1 MCFHLFVQA
10 DGLDERFNQ
19 TLQGM
24 LRKYVQENKDNWDTY
39 LDTCTFAYNTSR
51 HESSLYTPFEIMFG
65 RKARLPIDIDVEAPS
80 ASEVLECTAGEY
92 QDSVEI
98 LTMKRRKVL
107 EEVKLNIA
115 TAQEKQKKQY
125 DKKHAVPS
133 AFRVGVRVLRKD
145 FTRKK
150 RRGGKMDSKWL
161 GPYMIV
167 KDLGR
172 GLYQLKSVENADD
185 TVKVNGAQLKVYKTS
200 SSTRSACACV
210 RSISCDMQHAC
221 MDACMQI
228 TFQII

>member
-1 MCFHLFVQA
+1 MAWITNTCFHLLVQA
-10 DGLDERFNQ
+10 NGLDERFNQ

-24 LRKYVQENKDNWDTY
+24 LRKYVQENKENWDTY
-39 LDTCTFAYNTSR
+39 LDTSTFAYNTSR
-51 HESSLYTPFEIMFG
+51 HKSSLYTPFEIMFG
-65 RKARLPIDIDVEAPS
+65 RKARLPIDIDVEASS
-80 ASEVLECTAGEY
+80 ASEVLECTASEY

-150 RRGGKMDSKWL
+150 RLGGGGGGGMDPK
-161 GPYMIV
+161 
-167 KDLGR
+167 
-172 GLYQLKSVENADD
+172 
-185 TVKVNGAQLKVYKTS
+185 
-200 SSTRSACACV
+200 
-210 RSISCDMQHAC
+210 
-221 MDACMQI
+221 
-228 TFQII
+228 